1 MTVGPRDKA
10 RQERLDEIEKNIWRN
25 IEGLD
30 TGYVDELHESCL
42 LSRGLE
48 RPRTEVE
55 GRFNRA
61 MRECERHGS
70 PQQMFLLIY
79 DHAWTSFFW
88 YEDIDATYADFQ
100 KLKQFIESDCTVFR
114 IERLTNILT
123 NLINVG
129 RAGIYDLEK
138 VKTEYKYIK
147 IFEERLKTENNKPS
161 CLLFYV
167 FTLRYNN

>member
-1 MTVGPRDKA
+1 M
-10 RQERLDEIEKNIWRN
+10 
-25 IEGLD
+25 
-30 TGYVDELHESCL
+30 
-42 LSRGLE
+42 
-48 RPRTEVE
+48 
-55 GRFNRA
+55 
-61 MRECERHGS
+61 ERHGS

-129 RAGIYDLEK
+129 RADYMI
-138 VKTEYKYIK
+138 
-147 IFEERLKTENNKPS
+147 
-161 CLLFYV
+161 
-167 FTLRYNN
+167 